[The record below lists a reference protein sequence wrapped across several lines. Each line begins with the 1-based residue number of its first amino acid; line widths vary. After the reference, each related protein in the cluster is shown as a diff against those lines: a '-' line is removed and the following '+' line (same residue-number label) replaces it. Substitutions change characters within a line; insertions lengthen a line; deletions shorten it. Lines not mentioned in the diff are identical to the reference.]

1 MTIHVRLNLPA
12 RYLDQV
18 RAILRQYAPACD
30 VWAYGSRVTGGAHE
44 ASDLDLVVR
53 NPHDLQRPFERL
65 FELREAFVESNL
77 PIHVD
82 VMDWA
87 RLPPT
92 FRQEIERSYVV
103 VQAAEEGGDGEVGNV
118 HT

>member
-1 MTIHVRLNLPA
+1 MTVHVRLNLPA

-18 RAILRQYAPACD
+18 RAILQRHAPGCD
-30 VWAYGSRVTGGAHE
+30 VWAYGSRVIGGAHE

-53 NPHDLQRPFERL
+53 NLRDLQRPFERL
-65 FELREAFVESNL
+65 FELREAFVESDL

-87 RLPPT
+87 RLPPA
-92 FRQEIERSYVV
+92 FRQEIERGYVV
-103 VQAAEEGGDGEVGNV
+103 VQAAEKGDDGEVENDG
-118 HT
+118 